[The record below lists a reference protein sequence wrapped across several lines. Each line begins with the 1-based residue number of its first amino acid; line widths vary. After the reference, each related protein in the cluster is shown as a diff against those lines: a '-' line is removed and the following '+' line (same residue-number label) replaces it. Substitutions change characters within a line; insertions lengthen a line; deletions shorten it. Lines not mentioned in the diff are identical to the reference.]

1 RPFMVAEAKETEE
14 PPSETPK
21 VTEEVVPQLSLR
33 GRLWRP
39 QSGTTKQSRRDEIAT
54 DSLGEEEIIE
64 IVPGILDEN
73 IQSVLH
79 APRAPEIATSP
90 PKPLV
95 SEYLSLRSAIC
106 GEAISQVKEVKKD
119 TIITRVF
126 FGYES
131 DELSD
136 RVGSPV
142 AKETQQALNQ
152 TIDILKNFPENKV
165 VIEGHTCNYGGAEMN
180 EVIAVRRAM
189 AINTYLVQN
198 GIDATRTTIKSF
210 AYKKPVAKNDT
221 SENRAQNRRV
231 DVIIMP

>member
-1 RPFMVAEAKETEE
+1 MT
-14 PPSETPK
+14 
-21 VTEEVVPQLSLR
+21 
-33 GRLWRP
+33 RL
-39 QSGTTKQSRRDEIAT
+39 AT

-95 SEYLSLRSAIC
+95 SKI
-106 GEAISQVKEVKKD
+106 KEVKKD

-131 DELSD
+131 AELSD

-165 VIEGHTCNYGGAEMN
+165 VIEGNTCAFGSEKINKDVAS
-180 EVIAVRRAM
+180 RRAM
-189 AINTYLVQN
+189 TVKNYLVRN
-198 GIDATRTTIKSF
+198 EIAETRITVNSF
-210 AYKKPVAKNDT
+210 AYKKPIAKNDT
-221 SENRAQNRRV
+221 PENRAQNRRV
-231 DVIIMP
+231 DVNILK